1 MYLGFLE
8 SPFQTLHQGKV
19 NDANG
24 VRRPRPR
31 WNTISSHTRRISQD
45 SVTYVADLRSDWN
58 WKSKWENLEGFWA
71 GVSLLLH
78 DIEPF
83 DFSVQGAG

>member
-1 MYLGFLE
+1 VEYHLKPYE
-8 SPFQTLHQGKV
+8 K
-19 NDANG
+19 D
-24 VRRPRPR
+24 
-31 WNTISSHTRRISQD
+31 SQD
-45 SVTYVADLRSDWN
+45 SVTYVADRRFDSNCKNKVGEPGASFL
-58 WKSKWENLEGFWA
+58 GGG